1 MELLGLIDA
10 LEAAI
15 LSSPKLLLTDK
26 IIMDES
32 NILGLIDKIRLV
44 IKNGEKVIHDN
55 VKVRKTQQES
65 DIVEPVEILHEEVE
79 PPVVEETPREP
90 SAFEKASIGA
100 EADDII
106 DSAKKEAQEIMG
118 NADEYARNVL
128 EKLHV
133 TVLKMQRNLSRMD
146 ETIEDSKKNFVD
158 ETLD

>member
-55 VKVRKTQQES
+55 VKVGKVHKES
-65 DIVEPVEILHEEVE
+65 IVEPFEVMEEVQSPFE
-79 PPVVEETPREP
+79 PVIQAPVEP
-90 SAFEKASIGA
+90 TAFEKASINA

-106 DSAKKEAQEIMG
+106 ENAKNEAKEIME

-146 ETIEDSKKNFVD
+146 ETIESSKKNFED